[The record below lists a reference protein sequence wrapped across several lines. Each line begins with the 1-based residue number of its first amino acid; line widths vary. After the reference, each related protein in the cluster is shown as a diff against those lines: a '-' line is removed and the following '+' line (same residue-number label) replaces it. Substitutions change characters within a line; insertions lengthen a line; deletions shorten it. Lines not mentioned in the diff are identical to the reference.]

1 MAEPGCYWLEPAP
14 APAPAP
20 GDPAGRPLLPRVE
33 CAVVLTMHGSQRL
46 PPLQR
51 ADCPLHR
58 LCARTLLQI
67 NRGYR
72 ACPKT
77 QVTNTAYDL
86 THAYAEV
93 ARWTRGM
100 GNVLIL
106 EDDAQLMPG
115 ATDADF
121 GLVDEFV
128 ATRKFDVYSLG
139 LMGPFRPEHWGSRHR
154 RFVHT
159 WGITQAIIWL
169 PRARDELLRR
179 AAHRLP
185 MHIDL
190 GFLAQLPHCFTLD
203 RPLVVQTFPATANSA
218 NWCFLCTGGPV
229 GRVDRALARL
239 YHAGLGRLGL
249 GHSVHGW
256 RALYACNSA
265 AVPVLAVVCLVV
277 CLGVAV
283 ALRRRLRCSR
293 AGAQPRAESLQRA
306 HSTQPW
312 AHPWGALEPSGARTQ
327 PPPPGQRQHSH

>member
-1 MAEPGCYWLEPAP
+1 MTEPGCYWLEPAL
-14 APAPAP
+14 APAP

-33 CAVVLTMHGSQRL
+33 CAVVLTMHGSPRL

-72 ACPKT
+72 ACHKP

-86 THAYAEV
+86 TYAYAEV

-121 GLVDEFV
+121 GLVDEFL
-128 ATRKFDVYSLG
+128 ATREFDVYSLG
-139 LMGPFRPEHWGSRHR
+139 SIGPFRPDGWGSRHR
-154 RFVHT
+154 TFVHH
-159 WGITQAIIWL
+159 WGMAQAVIWS

-185 MHIDL
+185 MHIDG
-190 GFLAQLPHCFTLD
+190 GFLAKLPRCFTLD
-203 RPLVVQTFPATANSA
+203 RPLVVQTFPVTANSGT
-218 NWCFLCTGGPV
+218 WCFVCLGGLV
-229 GRVDRALARL
+229 GRVDREVARL
-239 YHAGLGRLGL
+239 VHALMGRLGL

-265 AVPVLAVVCLVV
+265 AVPVLAVVCLGVV
-277 CLGVAV
+277 AALLSG
-283 ALRRRLRCSR
+283 LRRRLREAAAGSHSCDWSTPAPVAHPLGR
-293 AGAQPRAESLQRA
+293 RSAHSAAVAAGAAASPR
-306 HSTQPW
+306 
-312 AHPWGALEPSGARTQ
+312 
-327 PPPPGQRQHSH
+327 